1 MDYFKQIDNTINSL
15 VKDHQLEQAVNMIQ
29 EQLKAFVP
37 EPYFSQ
43 WKKLLYSLNK
53 ELNAKELDSQFKN
66 WYANLT
72 SDDLMSNLVKNHQV
86 DFNFL
91 QWYWKKFPFNKN
103 QAQFFSYLFNSTQI
117 NQADKFLLFYL
128 IANKTNDSLIF
139 FNDIINVH
147 HQVNKDMIIAYKQY
161 QDELTNYFNEEIKK
175 DVTIRQW
182 CHQCLDLMVIYYFP
196 IFPSTY
202 LKISSTYLGK
212 LIINYVNDCQANT
225 LDDNSVIAKVMH
237 YFH

>member
-1 MDYFKQIDNTINSL
+1 MDYFKQIDNIINSL

-53 ELNAKELDSQFKN
+53 ELNAKEVDSQFKN

-202 LKISSTYLGK
+202 LKISSTDLGK